1 VGADQYLLPHLGAQA
16 RILLDRFV
24 ASGAAGVSGRDA
36 DDWVLSRLIQLRY
49 VEESTVD
56 DTIFVCTAAGRH
68 RWQIEMMADERRGAT
83 ALHRQL
89 IRRRLD
95 ERFTRLG
102 IDTSTALMAI
112 DLPPEPRLHRRVP
125 APWNPPP
132 QATMRLSAPLAAV
145 FAATAFALVV
155 ISAAADPQEGWHWLF
170 VPKPHAAAVLAAR
183 KVNTGQAALVG
194 TRAAAVAAPVDRR
207 TDEASRHAVASADA
221 APVSTQRAASVDTIA
236 WSQKR
241 GYEKTTYQAEQGASV
256 RNRTPTKAEPASRA
270 RSAVVIDAASLSG
283 GTILNSAVTAA
294 ALIDVAVS
302 GSGHITTELTTST
315 KNGVRSAAAALIGA
329 AMSDS
334 ERFATDVTAGVERNF
349 KPTAAALLQ
358 AAADMGKTISEW
370 GVVTQQ
376 VRDDVS
382 TPIAPPPAESEQ
394 QAALQAA
401 FASHTETEP
410 VGADSV
416 HGSPGEHVT
425 AIRPAVRRDK
435 RNVDPQHAAVE
446 RLNTLSLAAARHG
459 ETWRP
464 M

>member
-1 VGADQYLLPHLGAQA
+1 MGADQYLLPHLGAQA

-24 ASGAAGVSGRDA
+24 ASGGAGVSRRDA

-49 VEESTVD
+49 VEESAVD

-83 ALHRQL
+83 AVHRQL

-95 ERFTRLG
+95 ERFIRLG

-112 DLPPEPRLHRRVP
+112 DPPPEPRLHRRVP

-132 QATMRLSAPLAAV
+132 EAKMRLSAPLAAV

-155 ISAAADPQEGWHWLF
+155 ISAAADPQGVQDWLF
-170 VPKPHAAAVLAAR
+170 APNPHAAAVLAAR
-183 KVNTGQAALVG
+183 NANTGQAAGVG
-194 TRAAAVAAPVDRR
+194 MRAAAVAARVDRH
-207 TDEASRHAVASADA
+207 TDKAPRYAVAPADA
-221 APVSTQRAASVDTIA
+221 AQVSTQRAASVDVIA
-236 WSQKR
+236 WSQKKDYDR
-241 GYEKTTYQAEQGASV
+241 STHQAEQGVSV
-256 RNRTPTKAEPASRA
+256 PNDTPTKVEPAGRA
-270 RSAVVIDAASLSG
+270 RSAASLGG

-294 ALIDVAVS
+294 ALIDVVVS
-302 GSGHITTELTTST
+302 GSGHIATELTTST
-315 KNGVRSAAAALIGA
+315 ENAFRSAAAALIDV

-334 ERFATDVTAGVERNF
+334 DQFATDVTAGIERNI
-349 KPTAAALLQ
+349 KPTAVTLLQ

-370 GVVTQQ
+370 SAVTQQ
-376 VRDDVS
+376 ARDDAPTQISPS
-382 TPIAPPPAESEQ
+382 TEPPAKSER
-394 QAALQAA
+394 QAVLQPA
-401 FASHTETEP
+401 FAMHTETES
-410 VGADSV
+410 VGAASV
-416 HGSPGEHVT
+416 HASPAEHVT
-425 AIRPAVRRDK
+425 VIGPAARRDK

-459 ETWRP
+459 ATWRP